1 MDLPTGKWAANFS
14 GIEGTLDIEQ
24 VSATGDVQGKVFRP
38 DMQNGSVLI
47 AGIWD
52 GTAQKLRIAA
62 RPSTSKAV
70 DDEWLE
76 AYLFSTPRNPA
87 PGEDMTLTLAGII
100 SVLNFSL
107 LPKYNANMRRTTFGW
122 FAQIKVVN

>member
-14 GIEGTLDIEQ
+14 GIEGTLVIDQ
-24 VSATGDVQGKVFRP
+24 VTATGDVQGKLIRP
-38 DMQNGSVLI
+38 DVQNGSVLM

-52 GTAQKLRIAA
+52 GTAQRLRIAA
-62 RPSTSKAV
+62 RPSESRIV

-87 PGEDMTLTLAGII
+87 PGEDTTFTLAGFIN
-100 SVLNFSL
+100 VLNFSL

-122 FAQIKVVN
+122 FAQIKVVG